1 MVFMM
6 FVTGWAGIVGLKN
19 FIGKQDWL
27 LTGISAAIMLLEVWL
42 IIEAVKVFV
51 NLKKGKA

>member
-1 MVFMM
+1 MM